1 MPEPAAGEPIPTER
15 PIPLEGSEVRPEPAQ
30 SPWSA
35 AASGGKAVG
44 RKSKD
49 AGVATAGFFT
59 RFGRRVAGSF

>member
-1 MPEPAAGEPIPTER
+1 M
-15 PIPLEGSEVRPEPAQ
+15 PIPLARTDVVAEQPQ

-35 AASGGKAVG
+35 AAAGGTALG

-59 RFGRRVAGSF
+59 RVARRVAGSF